1 MAARPSPPG
10 ADPVPTRPSAR
21 VNLTAVCAVGLMIL
35 AVSLFGGEDSPTD
48 ASGPPNA
55 RHAPQAAPA
64 EEEARPA
71 EPPAQRASASRPVR
85 LLIPKIRVSAPFVP
99 LYVGRSGQLQAPP
112 ADDVNLVGWHAEG
125 AVPGERGTAIIA
137 GHVDTK
143 TSPAVFAGLGELGKG
158 DVFHVV
164 RADRERVSFVVD
176 DVETF
181 AKDDF
186 PDERVYADA
195 SRPEV
200 RLITCAGAY
209 DRSVMDYTENLVV
222 FAHRT

>member
-1 MAARPSPPG
+1 
-10 ADPVPTRPSAR
+10 
-21 VNLTAVCAVGLMIL
+21 L
-35 AVSLFGGEDSPTD
+35 E
-48 ASGPPNA
+48 
-55 RHAPQAAPA
+55 
-64 EEEARPA
+64 
-71 EPPAQRASASRPVR
+71 
-85 LLIPKIRVSAPFVP
+85 
-99 LYVGRSGQLQAPP
+99 APP

-125 AVPGERGTAIIA
+125 AAPGERGTSIIA

-176 DVETF
+176 DVGTF
-181 AKDDF
+181 EKDDF

-195 SRPEV
+195 PRPEV

>member
-1 MAARPSPPG
+1 
-10 ADPVPTRPSAR
+10 
-21 VNLTAVCAVGLMIL
+21 MIL
-35 AVSLFGGEDSPTD
+35 AVSLFGGEDSSTD
-48 ASGPPNA
+48 PSRPPNA

-64 EEEARPA
+64 SSADEARPT
-71 EPPAQRASASRPVR
+71 EPPAERRQRDSGSRPVR

-99 LYVGRSGQLQAPP
+99 LHVDRSGQLQAPP

-125 AVPGERGTAIIA
+125 AAPGERGTSIIA

-143 TSPAVFAGLGELGKG
+143 TSPAVFARLGELEKG

-164 RADRERVSFVVD
+164 RADRGRASFVVD
-176 DVETF
+176 AVETF
-181 AKDDF
+181 KKDDF
-186 PDERVYADA
+186 PDKRVYTDA

-200 RLITCAGAY
+200 RLITCAGDY
-209 DRSVMDYTENLVV
+209 DRRLMDYTENLVV